1 MSDIIYL
8 TLRGAQQGLISSGCG
23 SAHSVGNHYQQSH
36 PDEIFVFS
44 LRKNLAR
51 TPQQMVPQG
60 LTFCKPV
67 DKSSPLL
74 MQAINNNERLTLNF
88 SFYRINPNG
97 RWEKYYAI
105 DLRSASIQQIQ
116 CNAVVDNIHQEYITI
131 GYDYIHCRH
140 LAAGTEYDYLVTP
153 ENYNEIFPP
162 EIPPQKSP
170 PAKRKMTLTLGI
182 FFDGTGNNAVNT
194 RNMLAACTAQHFDI
208 NNPDAV
214 SILERNAQ
222 MQLGI
227 SGSDATSYKG
237 YYTNIHW
244 LHELYKIDMPANSK
258 NIQGRIYV
266 EGIGTRAGEADS
278 QIGMGLG
285 ISDTGVIAKTDDAV
299 RLIPSA
305 LRSVFERLHEDIEIN
320 ALQFDIFGF
329 SRGAAAA
336 RHFANRVQ
344 EEDRAIIA
352 AIRQGMGDI
361 TYSGAPAGKTRFIG
375 LFDTVAAIGTPL
387 NGLNPHSADTGEVRI
402 RLRPGVAEKVFQI
415 TAGHECRFNFASNSV
430 RPAWP
435 ELMLPGVH
443 SDIGGGYLPQEREA
457 LFLTRPQ
464 TETVPLNRPG
474 EKTRAY
480 RLTMAQ
486 LRVMEASPAIAPII
500 RNNPITPEVWA
511 DERMPTDRYGQMQ
524 KRSFAALTLRQRIVR
539 NDWSKVTLRVMIAA
553 AEAAGVVLNNVDT
566 DDPVL
571 VLPAELQVI
580 AKKALTQ
587 GENARRYDA
596 VSGFT
601 SEELDVLASRYIHCS
616 ASWNAIEINKQ
627 GDIQGGAAPAE
638 IVSFV
643 NRPDEGWIRTVYNM
657 DGKKA

>member
-23 SAHSVGNHYQQSH
+23 SANSVGNHYQQSH

-51 TPQQMVPQG
+51 TPQQLAPQG

-97 RWEKYYAI
+97 RWEAYYAI
-105 DLRSASIQQIQ
+105 DLRGASIQQIQ
-116 CNAVVDNIHQEYITI
+116 CNAVVDNIHQEYITVS
-131 GYDYIHCRH
+131 YDYIHCRH
-140 LAAGTEYDYLVTP
+140 LAAGTEYDYLATP

-162 EIPPQKSP
+162 ETPPQETP
-170 PAKRKMTLTLGI
+170 PSKRKLTLTLGI

-208 NNPDAV
+208 DNPDAV

-222 MQLGI
+222 IQLGI

-244 LHELYKIDMPANSK
+244 LHELYPRRFFEEANAIQNKIY
-258 NIQGRIYV
+258 I

-278 QIGMGLG
+278 QIGMGFG
-285 ISDTGVIAKTDDAV
+285 TSDTGVIAKTDDAV
-299 RLIPSA
+299 KQITSAIRSA
-305 LRSVFERLHEDIEIN
+305 LNLLREDIEIT

-352 AIRQGMGDI
+352 AIRHGMKDV
-361 TYSGAPAGKTRFIG
+361 TYNGAPAGKTRFIG

-387 NGLNPHSADTGEVRI
+387 NGMNPHSADTGEVRI

-430 RPAWP
+430 RPGWP

-443 SDIGGGYLPQEREA
+443 SDIGGGYLPQEREDQ
-457 LFLTRPQ
+457 FLTRPQ
-464 TETVPLNRPG
+464 TETVPLNQPG
-474 EKTRAY
+474 EKTQAY

-553 AEAAGVVLNNVDT
+553 AEAAGVVFDDVDSGRLA
-566 DDPVL
+566 L
-571 VLPAELQVI
+571 VLPTELQVL
-580 AKKALTQ
+580 AEKALAQ
-587 GENARRYDA
+587 GENARRHGT

-601 SEELDVLASRYIHCS
+601 SEEQDLLASRYIHCS
-616 ASWNAIEINKQ
+616 ASWNAIEINSQ